1 MRASESDLEYYDEEG
16 FNKAEIMKQAHRM
29 AAASG
34 SWAGTYAERLAD
46 KLSRKWDDAR
56 EAKKRIEQSGGVE
69 KVRRRLNSTS
79 DGQTSGGRASDNR
92 SRDERGAEKPSR
104 DKSRTLVPA
113 RRRRQMKKAIQRDDE
128 KTFDG
133 FGKTW
138 KAGSDI
144 ASIHGSQY
152 LGCEGQKVCYM
163 YYYEA

>member
-1 MRASESDLEYYDEEG
+1 MRVSESDLEYYDEEG

-56 EAKKRIEQSGGVE
+56 EARERIEQSGGLE
-69 KVRRRLNSTS
+69 KVRRRLDGTSEGPTS
-79 DGQTSGGRASDNR
+79 DGR
-92 SRDERGAEKPSR
+92 SRSKQGAEKPSR
-104 DKSRTLVPA
+104 DKNRTLVPA
-113 RRRRQMKKAIQRDDE
+113 RRRRQMKKAIQREDE

-163 YYYEA
+163 YYHEA

>member
-1 MRASESDLEYYDEEG
+1 MRASESDLEYYNEEG
-16 FNKAEIMKQAHRM
+16 FNKAEIMRQAHRM

-34 SWAGTYAERLAD
+34 SWAGTYAERLSD

-56 EAKKRIEQSGGVE
+56 EARERIEQSGGVE
-69 KVRRRLNSTS
+69 KVRRRFNGT
-79 DGQTSGGRASDNR
+79 GQASSGRASGSRNER
-92 SRDERGAEKPSR
+92 SAEKPSR
-104 DKSRTLVPA
+104 DKSRTLVPT

-138 KAGSDI
+138 RAGSDI
-144 ASIHGSQY
+144 ASTHGSQY

>member
-1 MRASESDLEYYDEEG
+1 MRASESELEYYDEEG

-34 SWAGTYAERLAD
+34 SWAGTYPERLAD

-56 EAKKRIEQSGGVE
+56 KARERIEQSGGVE
-69 KVRRRLNSTS
+69 KVRRRLNGTS
-79 DGQTSGGRASDNR
+79 DSR